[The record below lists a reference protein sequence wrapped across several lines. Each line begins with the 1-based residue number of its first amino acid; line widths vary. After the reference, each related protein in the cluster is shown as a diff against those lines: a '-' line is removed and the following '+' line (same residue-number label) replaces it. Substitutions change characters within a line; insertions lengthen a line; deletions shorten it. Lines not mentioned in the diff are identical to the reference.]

1 MRIAAA
7 AKQLGISTS
16 TLKRIERRGLIQ
28 VQRDWNGDRRYTDSD
43 IAAIRAI
50 YYPPAPA
57 PEPTTPDTANR
68 PA

>member
-16 TLKRIERRGLIQ
+16 TLKRIERQGLIQ
-28 VQRDWNGDRRYTDSD
+28 VKRDWNGDRRYTDSD

-50 YYPPAPA
+50 YYPQTPA
-57 PEPTTPDTANR
+57 PEPTTPDTADQ